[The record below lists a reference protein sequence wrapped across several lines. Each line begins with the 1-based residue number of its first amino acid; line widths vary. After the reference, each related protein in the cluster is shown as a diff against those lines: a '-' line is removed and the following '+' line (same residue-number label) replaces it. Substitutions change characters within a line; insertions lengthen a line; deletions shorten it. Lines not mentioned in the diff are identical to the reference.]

1 MTKLIVAFSSCLK
14 APKFIQAISVGKA
27 EHHFALLLNKLE
39 MTNYSYLKLPVLV
52 TERLTSPIAF
62 HVDPEYY
69 AGFTTKF
76 SLL

>member
-27 EHHFALLLNKLE
+27 EHHFALLLNKPE
-39 MTNYSYLKLPVLV
+39 MTNYLQLPVLV

-69 AGFTTKF
+69 AGFTTEF